1 MYYDMMGS
9 RGLATG
15 LSSQVARELGRR
27 VVAGVHK
34 SGDFIEDEGALAE
47 KFGVSRTVI
56 REAVKILS
64 AKGLVAIRRGIGTQV
79 EPRSAWRLLDEDVLA
94 WHQSAPPRVE
104 TLAQLME
111 MRLILEPNAAKWAA
125 SRATSDDLEAIQQ
138 AVESMA
144 RTTGEADA
152 FVVADAGFHR
162 AVLRAAHNEFM
173 ASLEGVIYAAL
184 LTSIGLTNLDPA
196 DNETSVP
203 FHRAV
208 SDAIAR
214 RDGEAAEE
222 LMRRLLSDTTERL
235 HRRLPES

>member
-1 MYYDMMGS
+1 MSPAFTNPATSS
-9 RGLATG
+9 RTK
-15 LSSQVARELGRR
+15 AR
-27 VVAGVHK
+27 
-34 SGDFIEDEGALAE
+34 
-47 KFGVSRTVI
+47 RTVI